1 MQNLAGL
8 NDIELIQSARSGNLD
23 AFQALVFRYDRNVL
37 SIAVRYAQ
45 NSEDAKDIYQDV
57 FIRVY
62 RNLGSFKQQSEFGTW
77 LYRITTNVCISYYR
91 SRKKYTAMYHAHEM
105 NGKDVTEISHERG
118 NGDGT
123 PHEAM
128 MSTEISAR
136 VSNAVNLLS
145 PQQKLV
151 FTLRHYEGYKLSEI
165 AKFMKCTEGT
175 VKKQLFTA
183 IRRLRGELQDLY
195 FEGIGS

>member
-1 MQNLAGL
+1 MQNLADL
-8 NDIELIQSARSGNLD
+8 NDNELIRATQNGDLD

-45 NSEDAKDIYQDV
+45 NTEDAKDIYQDV

-62 RNLGSFKQQSEFGTW
+62 RNIGSFKHQSEFTTW

-91 SRKKYTAMYHAHEM
+91 SRKKYTAMHHAYETHDM
-105 NGKDVTEISHERG
+105 TTSEIDHDRR

-123 PHEAM
+123 PHDALM
-128 MSTEISAR
+128 NTEISAR
-136 VSNAVNLLS
+136 VANAVNLLS

-151 FTLRHYEGYKLSEI
+151 FTLRHYEGYKLNEI

-175 VKKQLFTA
+175 VKKQLFNA
-183 IRRLRGELQDLY
+183 VRRLRGELQDLY
-195 FEGIGS
+195 FEGIG

>member
-1 MQNLAGL
+1 MQNLSDL
-8 NDIELIQSARSGNLD
+8 TDNELIRATQIGNFD
-23 AFQALVFRYDRNVL
+23 AFQTLVFRHDKNVL
-37 SIAVRYAQ
+37 SIAARYAQ
-45 NSEDAKDIYQDV
+45 NAEDAKDIYQDV

-62 RNLGSFKQQSEFGTW
+62 HGIGKFKQQSEFSTW

-91 SRKKYTAMYHAHEM
+91 SRKKFIAMNQKHEM
-105 NGKDVTEISHERG
+105 NNGQETGKQVETHD
-118 NGDGT
+118 NDGT
-123 PHEAM
+123 PHEKMLDA
-128 MSTEISAR
+128 EISAR
-136 VSNAVNLLS
+136 VANAVNILS

-165 AKFMKCTEGT
+165 ATFMKCTEGT

-195 FEGIGS
+195 FEGIG

>member
-1 MQNLAGL
+1 MQNLADL
-8 NDIELIQSARSGNLD
+8 NDNELIQASRNGDLD

-45 NSEDAKDIYQDV
+45 NAEDAKDIYQDV

-62 RNLGSFKQQSEFGTW
+62 RNIGSFKQQSEFATW
-77 LYRITTNVCISYYR
+77 LYRITTNVCISHYR
-91 SRKKYTAMYHAHEM
+91 SRKKYTAMHHAYETHDME
-105 NGKDVTEISHERG
+105 NSETHHDRR

-123 PHEAM
+123 PHDALM
-128 MSTEISAR
+128 NTEISAR
-136 VSNAVNLLS
+136 VANAVNLLS

-183 IRRLRGELQDLY
+183 VRHLRGELQDLY
-195 FEGIGS
+195 FEGIG

>member
-1 MQNLAGL
+1 MQNLADL
-8 NDIELIQSARSGNLD
+8 SDSELIQATRNGDLD
-23 AFQALVFRYDRNVL
+23 AFQALVFKYDRNVL
-37 SIAVRYAQ
+37 SIAVRYAE
-45 NSEDAKDIYQDV
+45 NAEDAKDIYQDV

-62 RNLGSFKQQSEFGTW
+62 RNIESFKQQSEFATW

-91 SRKKYTAMYHAHEM
+91 SRKKYTAMHHAHEIHD
-105 NGKDVTEISHERG
+105 GSALELHHDRR

-123 PHEAM
+123 PHDALM
-128 MSTEISAR
+128 NNEISAR
-136 VSNAVNLLS
+136 VANAVNLLS

-183 IRRLRGELQDLY
+183 VRRLRGELQDLY
-195 FEGIGS
+195 LEGIG

>member
-1 MQNLAGL
+1 MQNLADL
-8 NDIELIQSARSGNLD
+8 SDNELIQATRNGNLD
-23 AFQALVFRYDRNVL
+23 AFQTLVFRHDRNVL
-37 SIAVRYAQ
+37 SIAVRYVQ
-45 NSEDAKDIYQDV
+45 NAEDAKDIYQDV

-62 RNLGSFKQQSEFGTW
+62 RNIGSFKHQCEFTTW

-91 SRKKYTAMYHAHEM
+91 SRKKYTAMHHAYETH
-105 NGKDVTEISHERG
+105 DVTAQEIDNDRR
-118 NGDGT
+118 NGEGT
-123 PHEAM
+123 PHDALM
-128 MSTEISAR
+128 NTEISAR
-136 VSNAVNLLS
+136 VANAVNLLS

-183 IRRLRGELQDLY
+183 VRRLRGELQDLY
-195 FEGIGS
+195 FEGIG

>member
-1 MQNLAGL
+1 MQKLADL
-8 NDIELIQSARSGNLD
+8 SDKELIQATRNGNLD
-23 AFQALVFRYDRNVL
+23 AFQVLVFRYDRNVL

-45 NSEDAKDIYQDV
+45 NAEDAKDIYQDV

-62 RNLGSFKQQSEFGTW
+62 RNIGSFKHQSEFTTW

-91 SRKKYTAMYHAHEM
+91 SRKKYTAMHHAYETHDMTAPEIHHDRR
-105 NGKDVTEISHERG
+105 NGE
-118 NGDGT
+118 GT
-123 PHEAM
+123 PHDALM
-128 MSTEISAR
+128 NTEISAR
-136 VSNAVNLLS
+136 VANAVNLLS

-151 FTLRHYEGYKLSEI
+151 FTLRHYEGYKLNEI

-183 IRRLRGELQDLY
+183 VRRLRGELQDLY
-195 FEGIGS
+195 FEGIG